1 MRDVKRY
8 VRTDYPFLK
17 FSPIFQAA
25 LHYTSLFEEL
35 EENESLDFENERY
48 GLTISVL
55 GRIHLYWR
63 SEAMWNRWLSLK
75 QAIPSLED
83 VLLESAR
90 SPYLF
95 TSLVKAVCAVILL
108 NTYAPLLIYTKLDRA
123 VGVAR
128 SDDTKLLRNAVVG
141 WLGVYQDSRRLSAK
155 VKSDRGF
162 RNSVTGAFLCPVQ
175 VKWLEDDAYVFRS

>member
-1 MRDVKRY
+1 
-8 VRTDYPFLK
+8 
-17 FSPIFQAA
+17 
-25 LHYTSLFEEL
+25 
-35 EENESLDFENERY
+35 
-48 GLTISVL
+48 
-55 GRIHLYWR
+55 
-63 SEAMWNRWLSLK
+63 MWNRWLSLK